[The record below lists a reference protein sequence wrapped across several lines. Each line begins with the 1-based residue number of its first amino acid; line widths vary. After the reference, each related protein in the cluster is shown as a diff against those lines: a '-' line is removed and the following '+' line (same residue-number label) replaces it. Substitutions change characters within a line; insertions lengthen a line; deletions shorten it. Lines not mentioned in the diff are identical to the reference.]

1 MVTSAYPSAATFAF
15 EKVISGVS
23 PADAQFGFERPV
35 FAQEPGVAVCDTDST
50 EPTLVAVVLEL
61 REVGAEEFEVGVDI
75 SG

>member
-50 EPTLVAVVLEL
+50 EQTLEEEA
-61 REVGAEEFEVGVDI
+61 GARNLKSASI
-75 SG
+75 